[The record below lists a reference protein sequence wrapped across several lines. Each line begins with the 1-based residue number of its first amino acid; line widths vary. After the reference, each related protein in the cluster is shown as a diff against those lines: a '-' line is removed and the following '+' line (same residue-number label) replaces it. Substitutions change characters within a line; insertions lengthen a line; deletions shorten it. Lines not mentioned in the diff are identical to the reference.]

1 MQRYPLLQTK
11 WIKQGRLAEAQSWA
25 RKRGLSVDDDFRYLR
40 EFEHITWAQPCSKCE
55 DNPLNSTFG

>member
-40 EFEHITWAQPCSKCE
+40 EFGHITWAQPTV
-55 DNPLNSTFG
+55 LQV